1 MGFVIYL
8 IFLILTYLR
17 PIEAFAPELESYRP
31 MVWLS
36 LIALTSGIVGTSLN
50 RSTPKSK
57 AADVK
62 KTSLLLLVLFCASIF
77 ISLASKAY
85 LGGAITAILN
95 FSPSAVLFFLT
106 LINVN
111 NIQRLKTTCLAIA
124 TCTFILAIAS
134 IVSYHTGFMVE
145 QLVLKQSSEAPVT
158 PEADALESDIPALDK
173 SGKYL
178 WRVRSMGFL
187 TDPNDFGQAVVM
199 AVPLLFGGFVVAKK
213 MRSIVLIGIPAAAMV
228 YAIYLTHSRG
238 ALLGLAAL
246 FFFGIKKRFGGIKT
260 ALILVAL
267 VLASS
272 AAAQLAGGREF
283 SADEESAGGRI
294 DAWSEGL
301 RMLATHPVWGVGYG
315 NFTDF
320 HYYTAHNTFVLCFS
334 ELGLV
339 GYFFW
344 MGILVIAFKG
354 LNQMMLVSA
363 KSSDQYRWAS
373 VLRTSMLGFL
383 VCACFL
389 SRTYVPNLYILLA
402 LCVCASHEDM
412 RPFSPAEPRVMH
424 GLKWARTAALFSI
437 SSIFVIFIIVTLKNI
452 GAL

>member
-1 MGFVIYL
+1 LL
-8 IFLILTYLR
+8 I
-17 PIEAFAPELESYRP
+17 
-31 MVWLS
+31 
-36 LIALTSGIVGTSLN
+36 
-50 RSTPKSK
+50 
-57 AADVK
+57 
-62 KTSLLLLVLFCASIF
+62 LFCASIF

-85 LGGAITAILN
+85 VGGAITAILN
-95 FSPSAVLFFLT
+95 FSPSAALFFLT
-106 LINVN
+106 LVNVN

-124 TCTFILAIAS
+124 ICTFILAIAS
-134 IVSYHTGFMVE
+134 IVSYQTGFMVE
-145 QLVLKQSSEAPVT
+145 QLVLRQSSEAPVT

-199 AVPLLFGGFVVAKK
+199 ALPLLLGGFVVAKK
-213 MRSIVLIGIPAAAMV
+213 MRSIILIGIPAAAMV

-238 ALLGLAAL
+238 ALLGFAAL

-267 VLASS
+267 VFASS

-301 RMLATHPVWGVGYG
+301 RMLFTHPVWGVGYG

-320 HYYTAHNTFVLCFS
+320 HYYTAHNAFVLCFS

-354 LNQMMLVSA
+354 LNQMMLVSVE
-363 KSSDQYRWAS
+363 SSDQYRWAS

-383 VCACFL
+383 VCAFFL

-402 LCVCASHEDM
+402 LCVCADM
-412 RPFSPAEPRVMH
+412 RAFNPDEPRVLR
-424 GLKWARTAALFSI
+424 GVKWARTAALFSI
-437 SSIFVIFIIVTLKNI
+437 GSIFAIFIIVILKNM